1 MAERQPKQIKLIER
15 KTIPRRWIQRLNDT
29 PLFLAPNGKKGWQGY
44 EHFTD
49 PTVMSFDKL
58 TFPSTNCTIP
68 SFDKILPD
76 PGKTLYGQPFTED
89 VGMTGNKER
98 FKNAGGI
105 EMEVRVYPS
114 LDNNL
119 KDVISA
125 GYQNNRFVL
134 NTIVGTFNIGE
145 PISGGTSGASANVE
159 SITGTVMTVNN
170 IMGNF
175 VIGETITGQVSGATA
190 TTFLVPEIFFQ
201 QLTENINPL
210 PRGPH
215 EYYFDSWFDTK
226 LLNSIANSVP
236 GKNLQ
241 RLIWVNGYRDTSS
254 PVKGAVYS
262 WTGGIAVIT
271 SFVVNTSISINPLTT
286 WRSLGFT
293 EAANPAATSVI
304 INGVAYLLTGPVVNG
319 LLTDLDTS
327 TVQVTS
333 TAGISIGDTTTSQ
346 IEVDITPIPFDHCRQ
361 NKGYMYYGNW
371 TSQQEYQ
378 SNGFNREFNYFVS
391 DFQAVQNDLTVNP
404 SLSSPYTGTVEE
416 IFHIVI
422 DSVNPNINIQKFVGT
437 GLNDAYFQGVGGL
450 TLPAGYTGTAGAENV
465 YKMVIVADFSLR
477 STPLSGSI
485 ALGEIIQGNTSKA
498 LATVIGNYTLAG
510 DDIMGLAI
518 ISGSFSPGEV
528 ITGQSGGGTATTNN
542 TGGLTVSQNW
552 VQFYKNGNVQ
562 TITVGGFTGTINP
575 LGAPPF
581 TTTPLTVT
589 LVDGLQMTFS
599 NMYGHTVG
607 DYFELDIRTGGVDT
621 FSWQVNKGPIT
632 SNVPLS
638 TSPVTL
644 QDGVQVQWN
653 KVNGH
658 TVGDFWDVTATP
670 SITRA
675 WDNFYYNVPIRRP
688 GEGYIY
694 QLPSNFW
701 TQDTQEDSLYI
712 NTSFGEWSVI
722 QTILSADLQS
732 ETVVLTPLKQAGAN
746 KVLYPYLTGHNNDM
760 LVYINTSKQLDMIG
774 RLPLIEKPQ
783 IGYLS
788 DPVKLDFLA
797 SSFIGGRIKYIN
809 KRLHITSPKEG
820 VMHVYD
826 DFKKYWQ
833 PPKSFPEMGILT
845 VMGNDLACHSNIRN
859 QTFTVFTNN
868 SSDNGQEYAVT
879 MRTPYH
885 APNGVWGSTFS
896 SMSFTTG
903 YITGAPPLIHTFIE
917 GVNGCAGIFPHPISP
932 IVCKAPDRSPF
943 GEGPFGSH
951 PFGSD
956 LDTGGSYFNEIYK
969 GFSPVLQYY
978 LCAIDISCTT
988 TSHTYSILNMGMNGM
1003 LSETGNNSL
1012 VNPTNLAVNNP

>member
-1 MAERQPKQIKLIER
+1 MPQRQSKQVKLIQR
-15 KTIPRRWIQRLNDT
+15 KTIPRKWIQRLNDT
-29 PLFLAPNGKKGWQGY
+29 PLFIAPNGKTGWNGY

-49 PTVMSFDKL
+49 PTAMTFNKL

-68 SFDKILPD
+68 SFDKIVPD
-76 PGKTLYGQPFTED
+76 KGKTLYGQIFTED
-89 VGMTGNKER
+89 VGIIGNKER

-105 EMEVRVYPS
+105 EMEVRVFPS
-114 LDNNL
+114 LNSSL
-119 KDVISA
+119 KDVIQA
-125 GYQNNRFVL
+125 GYYNNRFVL
-134 NTIVGTFNIGE
+134 STIVGTFQIGE
-145 PISGGTSGASANVE
+145 SISGQTSGASGNIV
-159 SITGTVMTVNN
+159 SITGTVITINN
-170 IMGNF
+170 PMGNF
-175 VIGETITGQVSGATA
+175 TVGETILGQTSLATA
-190 TTFLVPEIFFQ
+190 TTVKVPIIFFQ
-201 QLTENINPL
+201 QLTENTNPL
-210 PRGPH
+210 PRGVH

-236 GKNLQ
+236 SKNLQ

-271 SFVVNTSISINPLTT
+271 NFVVNTSITIDPLTT

-293 EAANPAATSVI
+293 EAANPAATSII
-304 INGVAYLLTGPVVNG
+304 INGVSYLLTGPVVNG
-319 LLTDLDTS
+319 ILTDLDTS
-327 TVQVTS
+327 TIQVTS
-333 TAGISIGDTTTSQ
+333 TTGIAIGDTATSK
-346 IEVDITPIPFDHCRQ
+346 IEVDVSPIPFDHCRQ

-391 DFQAVQNDLTVNP
+391 DFQAIQNDLYVTP
-404 SLSSPYTGTVEE
+404 SLSSPYTGTTEE
-416 IFHIVI
+416 VFHIVI
-422 DSVNPNINIQKFVGT
+422 DSVNPDINIQQFVGT
-437 GLNDAYFQGVGGL
+437 GLNDAQYD
-450 TLPAGYTGTAGAENV
+450 TSGYTGSAGIENI
-465 YKMVIVADFSLR
+465 YKMVIVADFTLR

-485 ALGEIIQGNTSKA
+485 VLGEVIKGNKSGA

-510 DDIMGLAI
+510 DDVMGLSI
-518 ISGSFSPGEV
+518 ISGAFQAGEV
-528 ITGQSGGGTATTNN
+528 ITGQSGAGTATTNN
-542 TGGLTVSQNW
+542 ADGLTISQNW

-562 TITVGGFTGTINP
+562 TITVGVFTGTINP

-581 TTTPLTVT
+581 TTTPL
-589 LVDGLQMTFS
+589 LVNLPDSLTMTFS
-599 NMYGHTVG
+599 NNYGHTIG
-607 DYFELDIRTGGVDT
+607 DYFQLDIKMGGVDT

-638 TSPVTL
+638 TSPVSL

-670 SITRA
+670 AITRA
-675 WDNFYYNVPIRRP
+675 WDNFYYNLPIRRP

-712 NTSFGEWSVI
+712 NSSYGEWSVV

-746 KVLYPYLTGHNNDM
+746 KVLYPYLTGHNNDL
-760 LVYINTSKQLDMIG
+760 LVYINTSYQLDTLG

-783 IGYLS
+783 TGYLS
-788 DPVKLDFLA
+788 DPVKLDFLV
-797 SSFIGGRIKYIN
+797 SSFIGGRIKYMN

-833 PPKSFPEMGILT
+833 PLKSFPEMGILT
-845 VMGNDLACHSNIRN
+845 VIGTELACHSNIRN
-859 QTFTVFTNN
+859 QTFTLFTNA
-868 SSDNGQEYAVT
+868 SGDNGQEYSVT

-885 APNGVWGSTFS
+885 APNGIWSSTYS
-896 SMSFTTG
+896 NQSMTTG

-917 GVNGCAGIFPHPISP
+917 GVNGCAGIFPHLIQP

-956 LDTGGSYFNEIYK
+956 LDAGGSYFNEIYK
-969 GFSPVLQYY
+969 AYAPVLQYY

-1003 LSETGNNSL
+1003 LSGTGNNGL
-1012 VNPTNLAVNNP
+1012 VNPSNLAVNNL